1 MIRND
6 IDEILACKKLPLN
19 FVKLNFNKE
28 NDKVH
33 SIKIYKSVVDWA
45 SLMLAKDL
53 VDYAKNGGDM
63 KNLTV
68 KNVYGKNEK

>member
-19 FVKLNFNKE
+19 LVKLNFNKE

-33 SIKIYKSVVDWA
+33 NIKIYKSIVDWA
-45 SLMLAKDL
+45 GLIFAKDL
-53 VDYAKNGGDM
+53 VDYAKNGGNM

>member
-19 FVKLNFNKE
+19 FVKLNFNIE

-33 SIKIYKSVVDWA
+33 NIKIYKSVVDWA
-45 SLMLAKDL
+45 GLMLAKDL
-53 VDYAKNGGDM
+53 VEYVRNGGDM
-63 KNLTV
+63 RNLTV
-68 KNVYGKNEK
+68 KNVYGKIEK

>member
-1 MIRND
+1 MKRND

-33 SIKIYKSVVDWA
+33 KIKIYKTMIDRA
-45 SLMLAKDL
+45 SLIFAKDL

-63 KNLTV
+63 KSLTV
-68 KNVYGKNEK
+68 KNVYGKNEN